1 MNHIE
6 EFRKAMERL
15 GYETREMRN
24 GNLRWKILFFDLVC
38 SGERNGYLIF
48 KVIVFE
54 GTKEEVYID
63 KSFLS
68 FELENIDIDCF
79 VSVFVEN
86 CRSTGL
92 DASSDN

>member
-15 GYETREMRN
+15 GYETHEIHN
-24 GNLRWKILFFDLVC
+24 GNYKWKILFFDLVYF
-38 SGERNGYLIF
+38 GERNGILNF
-48 KVIVFE
+48 KIIVFE
-54 GTKEEVYID
+54 GTKEELYID
-63 KSFLS
+63 KSFLA

-86 CRSTGL
+86 CRSTG
-92 DASSDN
+92 